1 MLNVLLYLCA
11 GMAIYGNTF
20 PALRKQGKEIGY
32 GHVIGAVICVALWP
46 IALSAAIAYMF
57 GSSAG
62 RAYLKSCF
70 KAGRELAESRTEAA
84 IQADPVALAKRTARR
99 ARRAEYWA
107 MSQEERNALPKG
119 RRFRM
124 WLRQLLRLP
133 K

>member
-46 IALSAAIAYMF
+46 IALGAATAYLF
-57 GSSAG
+57 GSNAG
-62 RAYLKSCF
+62 RAYLKSCS
-70 KAGRELAESRTEAA
+70 KAGWELGKTRAEAA
-84 IQADPVALAKRTARR
+84 IQADPVALAARTARR
-99 ARRAEYWA
+99 AKRAAYWA
-107 MSQEERNALPKG
+107 ATQEERNAAPVG
-119 RRFRM
+119 FRFKM
-124 WLRQLLRLP
+124 WVRKLLRMP